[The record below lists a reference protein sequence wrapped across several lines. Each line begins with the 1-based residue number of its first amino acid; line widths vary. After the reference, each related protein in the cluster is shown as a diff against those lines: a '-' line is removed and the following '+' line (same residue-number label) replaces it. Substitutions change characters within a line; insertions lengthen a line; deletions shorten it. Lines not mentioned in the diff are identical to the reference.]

1 MQDSGEIRA
10 VDDKYIND
18 FTQGTALV
26 LDSAPF
32 MVYNHVPSK
41 VV

>member
-26 LDSAPF
+26 LDSAAF
-32 MVYNHVPSK
+32 LVDNLVQSK